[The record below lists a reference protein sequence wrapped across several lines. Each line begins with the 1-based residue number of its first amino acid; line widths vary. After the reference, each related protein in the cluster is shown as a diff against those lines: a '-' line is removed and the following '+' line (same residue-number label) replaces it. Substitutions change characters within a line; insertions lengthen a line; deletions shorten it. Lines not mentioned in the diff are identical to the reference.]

1 MVTIIDSSASIDA
14 LAAREQRAIE
24 AIVQQK

>member
-14 LAAREQRAIE
+14 LAAREGPSIE